1 VTPARATATLAF
13 TAVLGAACSRDQP
26 RRGSEQ
32 TPAAV
37 APPAPAAAAAAGC
50 QLADVP
56 ARRPAASRVVAIGDL
71 HGDLAAARA
80 ALRAGGVIDA
90 KDAWTGGTTVV
101 VQTGDI
107 LDRGDDEQ
115 AIIDLFERLET
126 EAAAAGGAV
135 VWLLGN
141 HELMNAAGDLRYV
154 TRGGYADFED
164 VPGLE
169 AIDTAATAALADV
182 PERARARVAAF
193 RPGGPYARILAGQ
206 NTVAIVGDT
215 VFAHGGLHGPWAGR
229 FDEINRSDRC
239 WLAGTGDPPAAA
251 EADDGP
257 VWTRAYGAPEADC
270 DAARAAL
277 TELGVRRMVVGHTP
291 QPSGITSACDATIW
305 RIDVGLARYYDGP
318 IEVLELIP
326 GAEPRVLRGQ
336 RL

>member
-1 VTPARATATLAF
+1 VTSARVTATLAL
-13 TAVLGAACSRDQP
+13 TALLGAACSRDQP
-26 RRGSEQ
+26 RRAPEQ
-32 TPAAV
+32 
-37 APPAPAAAAAAGC
+37 APAAAAPAPAVAPAGC

-56 ARRPAASRVVAIGDL
+56 ARRPAAARVVAIGDL

-80 ALRAGGVIDA
+80 ALRAGGVIDD

-164 VPGLE
+164 VAGL
-169 AIDTAATAALADV
+169 DTSDTGALADV
-182 PERARARVAAF
+182 PARERARVAAF

-215 VFAHGGLHGPWAGR
+215 VFAHGGLYGPWAGKL
-229 FDEINRSDRC
+229 DEINRTDRC
-239 WLAGTGDPPAAA
+239 WLAGAGDPPAAA

-257 VWTRAYGAPEADC
+257 VWTRAYGMPEADC

-277 TELGVRRMVVGHTP
+277 AELGVRRMVVGHTP
-291 QPSGITSACDATIW
+291 QPAGVTSACDGLVW
-305 RIDVGLARYYDGP
+305 RIDVGLARYYGGP

-326 GAEPRVLRGQ
+326 DVEPRVLRGQ